1 MWLTFDIGNSA
12 IKGGVFEGDLLR
24 HAFSLPHDPGGMEAR
39 LDEAISRVRNAGH
52 AIEWAGIASVA
63 PDSAACLTRLLQDR
77 GHSTVQIH
85 SAMRLP
91 FRLDSASPDTLG
103 VDRLAA
109 ASAAWVEYGKSSNNS
124 DPRHVIVIDAGSA
137 VTCEVVHRSGV
148 YAGGTIAPGPELALS
163 ALHRGTAQLPD
174 VSPEWPRIL
183 VGRSTAEAMQSGI
196 MYGFVEGVR
205 GLLCR
210 IRETLQ
216 GEAFAV
222 ATGGWSHLLTEQAPE
237 VDRADEYL
245 VLKGVRLLMALNEAD
260 TG

>member
-12 IKGGVFEGDLLR
+12 IKGGVFEGNLLH
-24 HAFSLPHDPGGMEAR
+24 HAFSLPHDPGGMESR

-52 AIEWAGIASVA
+52 SIDRAGIASVV
-63 PDSAACLTRLLQDR
+63 PDSAACLTHLLKDR
-77 GHSTVQIH
+77 GCATVRIH
-85 SAMRLP
+85 AAMRLP
-91 FRLDSASPDTLG
+91 FRLDSASPETLG

-109 ASAAWVEYGKSSNNS
+109 AAAAWFEYGKSSQNGDS
-124 DPRHVIVIDAGSA
+124 RHVIVLDAGSA

-148 YAGGTIAPGPELALS
+148 YAGGTISPGPELALN

-174 VSPEWPRIL
+174 VAPEWPCTL
-183 VGRSTAEAMQSGI
+183 VGQSTTEAMQSGI

-205 GLLCR
+205 GLLRR

-222 ATGGWSHLLTEQAPE
+222 ATGGWSYLLAEQAPE
-237 VDRADEYL
+237 VDRTDEYL
-245 VLKGVRLLMALNEAD
+245 VLKGVRLLMALN
-260 TG
+260 

>member
-12 IKGGVFEGDLLR
+12 IKGGAFEGNLLR
-24 HAFSLPHDPGGMEAR
+24 HAFSLPHDSGGMEAR
-39 LDEAISRVRNAGH
+39 LDEAIGRMRNAGH
-52 AIEWAGIASVA
+52 SIDRAGIASVA
-63 PDSAACLTRLLQDR
+63 PDSAACLIRLLKDR
-77 GHSTVQIH
+77 GHATVQIR
-85 SAMRLP
+85 SSMRLP
-91 FRLDSASPDTLG
+91 FRLDSASPETLG

-109 ASAAWVEYGKSSNNS
+109 AAAAWVEYGKSSEHG

-137 VTCEVVHRSGV
+137 VTCEVVRRSGV
-148 YAGGTIAPGPELALS
+148 YAGGTIGPGPELALN

-174 VSPEWPRIL
+174 VAPEWPHNL

-205 GLLCR
+205 GLLRR

-216 GEAFAV
+216 GETFAV
-222 ATGGWSHLLTEQAPE
+222 ATGGWSYLFAEQAPE
-237 VDRADEYL
+237 VDWTDEYL

-260 TG
+260 AV

>member
-12 IKGGVFEGDLLR
+12 IKGGAFEGNLLH
-24 HAFSLPHDPGGMEAR
+24 HAFSLPHDPGGMESG
-39 LDEAISRVRNAGH
+39 LDEAINQVRTAA
-52 AIEWAGIASVA
+52 AIVHRTGIASVV
-63 PDSAACLTRLLQDR
+63 PDSAACLVRLLQGR
-77 GHSTVQIH
+77 GHTPVQIH

-91 FRLDSASPDTLG
+91 FRLDSASPETLG

-109 ASAAWVEYGKSSNNS
+109 AAAAWLEYGTSPENG

-137 VTCEVVHRSGV
+137 VTCEVLHRSGV
-148 YAGGTIAPGPELALS
+148 YVGGTIGPGPELALS
-163 ALHRGTAQLPD
+163 ALHRDTAQLPD
-174 VSPEWPRIL
+174 VAPEWPPTL

-205 GLLCR
+205 GLLRR

-216 GEAFAV
+216 EEAFAV
-222 ATGGWSHLLTEQAPE
+222 ATGGWGRLLAEQAAE
-237 VDRADEYL
+237 IDRADEYL
-245 VLKGVRLLMALNEAD
+245 VLKGVRLLMALNEAK